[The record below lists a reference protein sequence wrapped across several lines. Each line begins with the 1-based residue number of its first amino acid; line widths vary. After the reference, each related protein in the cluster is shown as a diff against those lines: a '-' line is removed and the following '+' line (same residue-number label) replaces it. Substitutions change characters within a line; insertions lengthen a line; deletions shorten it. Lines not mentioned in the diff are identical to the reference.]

1 MTNRQVEQWNVCP
14 CQKRKKSVEK
24 DLEKQPSNVNTRAFT
39 LLGRACDSIN
49 VLLNISIFPPVDQNS
64 IRILKYKSVLYAE
77 IVDLG
82 LVIMK

>member
-1 MTNRQVEQWNVCP
+1 M
-14 CQKRKKSVEK
+14 EK

-49 VLLNISIFPPVDQNS
+49 VFLFNISIFPLVDQNS